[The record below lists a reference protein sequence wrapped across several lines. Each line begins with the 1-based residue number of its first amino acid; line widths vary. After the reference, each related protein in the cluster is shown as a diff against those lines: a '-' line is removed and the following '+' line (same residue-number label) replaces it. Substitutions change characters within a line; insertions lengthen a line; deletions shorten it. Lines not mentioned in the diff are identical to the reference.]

1 MEGEARE
8 LNTFRSGAR
17 KVLVRLLGNV
27 LMAGETN
34 TRPGTIHVLL
44 VGYAVSP
51 AGLLNRPRLSEVQRA
66 AAALKMILSCV
77 PARSIS

>member
-1 MEGEARE
+1 MEGEARD

-34 TRPGTIHVLL
+34 HPTRD
-44 VGYAVSP
+44 
-51 AGLLNRPRLSEVQRA
+51 NPRLAGGVCGFACRSSQ
-66 AAALKMILSCV
+66 
-77 PARSIS
+77 PAPVI